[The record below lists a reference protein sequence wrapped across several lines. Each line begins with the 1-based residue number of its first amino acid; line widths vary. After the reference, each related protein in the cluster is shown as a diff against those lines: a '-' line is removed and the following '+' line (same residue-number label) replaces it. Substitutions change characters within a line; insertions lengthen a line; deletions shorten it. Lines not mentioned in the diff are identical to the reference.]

1 MTTQTPRRAD
11 AQRNVQRI
19 LDAAISC
26 LALRPNATM
35 AEIAQ
40 VAGLGRVTLYGH
52 FSSRTQLLDAVV
64 AHLIDVGEES
74 LSEVDLEGDAWD
86 ALVRLIRSS
95 WRLVD
100 QARAVVAAAE
110 GELPPARMRQL
121 HDGPAA
127 RVEALIDRGR
137 RSGTFRTDLPTWWL
151 VAMLHQILHGAGAE
165 VSAGRLPGGDAP
177 DYITATVHALLRP
190 PA

>member
-19 LDAAISC
+19 LEAAISC
-26 LALRPNATM
+26 LAERPNATM

-40 VAGLGRVTLYGH
+40 AAGLGRVTLYGH
-52 FSSRTQLLDAVV
+52 FSSRAQLLDAVV
-64 AHLIDVGEES
+64 AHVIDEGEES
-74 LSEVDLEGDAWD
+74 LSEVNLEGDAWE

-127 RVEALIDRGR
+127 RVEALIDSG
-137 RSGTFRTDLPTWWL
+137 RSGGAFRTDLPTWWL
-151 VAMLHQILHGAGAE
+151 VAMLHQILHGAAAE
-165 VSAGRLPGGDAP
+165 VTAGRLPASDAP
-177 DYITATVHALLRP
+177 GYITATVHALLRP
-190 PA
+190 PE

>member
-19 LDAAISC
+19 LEAAISC
-26 LALRPNATM
+26 LARRPNATM

-52 FSSRTQLLDAVV
+52 FSSRAQLLDAVV
-64 AHLIDVGEES
+64 AHLIEVGEES
-74 LSEVDLEGDAWD
+74 LSGVDLEGDVWE

-100 QARAVVAAAE
+100 EARAVVAAAE

-137 RSGTFRTDLPTWWL
+137 SGGVFRADLPTWWL
-151 VAMLHQILHGAGAE
+151 VAMLHQILHGAAAE
-165 VSAGRLPGGDAP
+165 VTAGRLPASDAP
-177 DYITATVHALLRP
+177 GYIIATVHALLRP
-190 PA
+190 PE